1 MAQNTQ
7 YMPLYSVHSVNMQ
20 NAANSIKKMKSELI
34 KATNTIKYYQT
45 KVNLLEQE
53 NAKLKNNIHTFTPVH
68 TISNIAKLSKAS
80 NNVRSIKHPK
90 SFSNLA
96 THLALEKCQLIHDI
110 LTDDEEDE

>member
-1 MAQNTQ
+1 MAGKAK

-20 NAANSIKKMKSELI
+20 NAANNIKKIKTELV
-34 KATNTIKYYQT
+34 KANNTIKYYQT

-53 NAKLKNNIHTFTPVH
+53 NTKLKNNIHTLPQVH
-68 TISNIAKLSKAS
+68 PISNIAKLSKAS

-96 THLALEKCQLIHDI
+96 TYLALEKCQLIHDV